1 MIAVR
6 ASVARQAAT
15 PAARGAVSSK
25 RFNPLAAHLRARR
38 PAGPAARGRALTV
51 RANTGAKDPD
61 APVDIWRDTPVRYMG
76 QGGFH
81 SSTSQLHLS
90 RLCR

>member
-6 ASVARQAAT
+6 ATVARQAAS
-15 PAARGAVSSK
+15 PATAVSSK
-25 RFNPLAAHLRARR
+25 RFNPLATNLRARR

-76 QGGFH
+76 YANEVC
-81 SSTSQLHLS
+81 SSPGQWGV
-90 RLCR
+90 